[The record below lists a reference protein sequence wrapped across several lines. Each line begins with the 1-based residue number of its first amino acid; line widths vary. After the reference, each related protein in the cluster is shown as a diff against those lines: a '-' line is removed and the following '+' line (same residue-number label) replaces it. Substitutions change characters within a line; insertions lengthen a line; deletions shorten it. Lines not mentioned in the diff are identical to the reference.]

1 MVPVRRRA
9 TGLTPVGASESN
21 STMFATVI
29 GIVMIVIGYLCGSLA
44 SAVIVC
50 RVMGL
55 PDPRE
60 SGSGNPGATNVLR
73 LAGKQAAAFTLAGD
87 FLKGVVPVLLAKLLS
102 SYPEVHAAT
111 AVAALVGHMYP
122 VFFQFRG
129 GKGVATAFGAVAGL
143 ALPAALLMGAVWVL
157 VAMATRFASLASIS
171 AIGVAP
177 LFALIFLPGWSTFLA
192 LAVMAALVVY
202 RHKGNI
208 ERLRAGT
215 EREIGDEA

>member
-1 MVPVRRRA
+1 MI
-9 TGLTPVGASESN
+9 
-21 STMFATVI
+21 ATVI
-29 GIVMIVIGYLCGSLA
+29 GIVIVVVGYLCGSLA

-50 RVMGL
+50 RVMKL
-55 PDPRE
+55 PDPRD

-73 LAGKQAAAFTLAGD
+73 IAGKQAAAFTLAGD
-87 FLKGVVPVLLAKLLS
+87 FLKGLVPVLLAKFLS
-102 SYPEVHAAT
+102 AAPEVHAAT

-122 VFFQFRG
+122 LFFQFRG

-157 VAMATRFASLASIS
+157 VAMVTRYASLASIL

-177 LFALIFLPGWSTFLA
+177 IFALVFLPGWSTVLA
-192 LAVMAALVVY
+192 LLVMAALIIY
-202 RHKGNI
+202 RHKTNI

-215 EREIGDEA
+215 ESEIGGSL